1 MGKSINVCTVC
12 YTDSQKIG
20 ELDLES
26 CLFDS
31 LDTEFR
37 PPTKFFGWLNFHR
50 VSYTKGYTNND
61 FNLIFYEYY
70 CDRSNIFLLKY
81 YAINSTIF
89 FKPIVYA
96 LKFSLRFF
104 QFYKNA
110 LGHRNVIHFQLKLS
124 FVSKLSSEFSFKN
137 FLKRKVFFFNLKT
150 STIVDYNC
158 EVPKTGR
165 ILACK
170 RFSMI

>member
-1 MGKSINVCTVC
+1 MIKHN
-12 YTDSQKIG
+12 
-20 ELDLES
+20 
-26 CLFDS
+26 FDQ
-31 LDTEFR
+31 
-37 PPTKFFGWLNFHR
+37 LNFGQPTPCR
-50 VSYTKGYTNND
+50 LSYTKGYSIND

-70 CDRSNIFLLKY
+70 YDRRNIFLLKY
-81 YAINSTIF
+81 CAINSTIF

-137 FLKRKVFFFNLKT
+137 FLKRKVFFLSLFPTENFN
-150 STIVDYNC
+150 NC
-158 EVPKTGR
+158 WLQLWSSENW
-165 ILACK
+165 AN
-170 RFSMI
+170 FSLQKVLHDLISAK